1 MKLIRNLDEL
11 PLDWRSGAVAIGNF
25 DGVHLGHARIVE
37 RLVALARAAHGPAI
51 VFTFDPSPAAILRPD
66 HAPSPLAWPERRV
79 ELLLAL
85 GIDGVVLYPTDAP
98 FLEHSAREFFDHI
111 VRRRLDAQ
119 AMVEGPNFFFGRRRE
134 GNVGLLAE
142 FCRDAQLALEIV
154 PPVFIEGQMVSSS
167 RVRKMVAAG
176 EVELSARMLG
186 RPHRIRGRVVRGAGR
201 GRTLGFPT
209 ANVGDVDVILPGEGI
224 YAGAAWADD
233 RLWPA
238 ALSIGPNPTFDE
250 NRLKIEAYLV
260 GYEGDLYERPIEI
273 DFLAR
278 LRDIVRY
285 TSVAELVEQLER
297 DVAATRQVVARWM
310 DRTQD

>member
-37 RLVALARAAHGPAI
+37 RLVALARAVHGPAV
-51 VFTFDPSPAAILRPD
+51 VFTFAPSPAAILRPD

-85 GIDGVVLYPTDAP
+85 GVDGVVLFPTDAA
-98 FLEHSAREFFDHI
+98 FLEHSARDFFEHI

-119 AMVEGPNFFFGRRRE
+119 AMVEGPNFFFGRHRE

-142 FCRDAQLALEIV
+142 FCREANLALEIV
-154 PPVFIEGQMVSSS
+154 PPVSIEGQMVSSS

-176 EVELSARMLG
+176 EVELAARMLG
-186 RPHRIRGRVVRGAGR
+186 RPHRIRGQVVRGAGR

-209 ANVGDVDVILPGEGI
+209 ANVGGGDAILPGEGI
-224 YAGAAWADD
+224 YAGVAWADD

-238 ALSIGPNPTFDE
+238 AISIGPNPTFDE
-250 NRLKIEAYLV
+250 SRLKIEVYLD
-260 GYEGDLYERPIEI
+260 GYHGDLYGRAIEV

-285 TSVAELVEQLER
+285 NAVAELIAQLER
-297 DVAATRQVVARWM
+297 DVAATRQAAARWL
-310 DRTQD
+310 DRTQA